1 MRIENTDLFT
11 IIHPDEG
18 HKLSNLDKTEMCEG
32 SVYLGIYDSP
42 ENYIEVTIEEY
53 NEWRN
58 KEQEPI
64 VDNEATKEDLYNA
77 LAELGVKEND

>member
-18 HKLSNLDKTEMCEG
+18 YKLSNLDKTDMYEG

-42 ENYIEVTIEEY
+42 DNYTEATIEEY
-53 NEWRN
+53 SNWLN
-58 KEQEPI
+58 KEEM
-64 VDNEATKEDLYNA
+64 EATKEDLYNA
-77 LAELGVKEND
+77 LAELGISED